1 MYLRSGIQSLEIN
14 GCTGNVK
21 MTLSVCLCTNLCVC
35 VFRPTT
41 PYTKSKRGQR
51 EEEQED
57 LTKELDEPSPVPAVE
72 EATLPKTGKFTHI
85 FLPNHLVSIV
95 CNLDICVCSD

>member
-1 MYLRSGIQSLEIN
+1 MQWK
-14 GCTGNVK
+14 CKDDTVFVW
-21 MTLSVCLCTNLCVC
+21 TCVC

-57 LTKELDEPSPVPAVE
+57 LTKDLDEPSPVPAVE

-85 FLPNHLVSIV
+85 
-95 CNLDICVCSD
+95 

>member
-1 MYLRSGIQSLEIN
+1 MYYFYILKCEP
-14 GCTGNVK
+14 
-21 MTLSVCLCTNLCVC
+21 LSVFVWTSVC

-57 LTKELDEPSPVPAVE
+57 LTKDLNEPSPVPAVE
-72 EATLPKTGKFTHI
+72 EATLPKTGTSTHI
-85 FLPNHLVSIV
+85 GFT
-95 CNLDICVCSD
+95 

>member
-1 MYLRSGIQSLEIN
+1 MWTFFCVFVWTS
-14 GCTGNVK
+14 
-21 MTLSVCLCTNLCVC
+21 VC

-57 LTKELDEPSPVPAVE
+57 LTKDLDEPSPVPAVE
-72 EATLPKTGKFTHI
+72 EATLPKTGTFTHI
-85 FLPNHLVSIV
+85 VFLPKELV
-95 CNLDICVCSD
+95 

>member
-1 MYLRSGIQSLEIN
+1 MHWKCIDDSLWVFVR
-14 GCTGNVK
+14 T
-21 MTLSVCLCTNLCVC
+21 CVC

-57 LTKELDEPSPVPAVE
+57 LTKDLDEPSPVPAVE
-72 EATLPKTGKFTHI
+72 EATLPKTGKFTHVTF
-85 FLPNHLVSIV
+85 FLPNNLVYIV

>member
-1 MYLRSGIQSLEIN
+1 
-14 GCTGNVK
+14 
-21 MTLSVCLCTNLCVC
+21 MTLSLCVCVCVC

-72 EATLPKTGKFTHI
+72 EATLPKTGKFTHL
-85 FLPNHLVSIV
+85 FT
-95 CNLDICVCSD
+95 